1 MNYQFILI
9 FIHDSINNYNFQ
21 KILFESISLLL
32 LLLSVVVVEI
42 INQSNK

>member
-21 KILFESISLLL
+21 KILFELISLLL
-32 LLLSVVVVEI
+32 VVEVVEI